1 VLKTR
6 NLTLVI
12 VALLLLSVAAAACSG
27 EGGAT
32 ATSPA
37 AKALLDVATNKTA
50 TAKAAA
56 EAGGTVMETSLTVG
70 SKKLTI
76 TEIQALTAATAET
89 EFGSVTGTSLKAVL
103 EAGGITGGTISL
115 ASSDGKS
122 VDVAVAEIDDT
133 AIVQVDNG
141 KFGAIIPTVAAASRI
156 DGLVSITAK

>member
-1 VLKTR
+1 LKTR

-12 VALLLLSVAAAACSG
+12 VALLLLSVAVAACSG

-50 TAKAAA
+50 TAKAGGSGAA
-56 EAGGTVMETSLTVG
+56 IEETSLTVG
-70 SKKLTI
+70 TKKLTI
-76 TEIQALTAATAET
+76 TEIQALAAATAVT

-103 EAGGITGGTISL
+103 EAGGITAETISL

-141 KFGAIIPTVAAASRI
+141 KFGAIIPTVAAANRI

>member
-50 TAKAAA
+50 TAKA
-56 EAGGTVMETSLTVG
+56 GGTVVETSLTVG